1 LTADASAGVMHAMLA
16 IISPAKKLDL
26 DPLGK
31 AHAKLPITEPELLK
45 DACIVQAAAKKLS
58 AQKLAELMDLSE
70 ALAEL
75 NHERFQ
81 AWDKVHALGVNDAK
95 PAALMFAGD
104 VYSGLDAPSL
114 DAKTLLYAQTHLVI
128 LSGLYGLLRPLDL
141 IQPYRLE
148 MGSKLVTRRGK
159 DLYQFWGDR
168 VAAAVERRAAESSGE
183 RAIINLASV
192 EYMKVVQQRQ
202 PEARQR
208 QPEAI
213 RRPRQ
218 RLETPV
224 IEVAFKELK
233 DDKAVALML
242 FAKRARGMMARFIL
256 SQRVDRVA
264 GLKDFEDG
272 DYRYDAARS
281 NEREWCFTR
290 PYRTVAMGSPDD

>member
-1 LTADASAGVMHAMLA
+1 MPAMLA

-26 DPLGK
+26 HPLGK
-31 AHAKLPITEPELLK
+31 AHAKLPLTEPELLK
-45 DACIVQAAAKKLS
+45 DAVMVHAAAKKLS
-58 AQKLAELMDLSE
+58 AKQLSELMDLSE

-75 NHERFQ
+75 NRDRFL
-81 AWDKVHALGVNDAK
+81 AWDKTHALGVNDAK

-104 VYSGLDAPSL
+104 VYGGLDAPSL
-114 DAKTLLYAQTHLVI
+114 DAGTLVYAQDHLVI

-148 MGSKLVTRRGK
+148 MGSKLATRRGK

-168 VAAAVERRAAESSGE
+168 VAAAVERRVAASRGE
-183 RAIINLASV
+183 RVIINLASV
-192 EYMKVVQQRQ
+192 EYMKV
-202 PEARQR
+202 
-208 QPEAI
+208 I
-213 RRPRQ
+213 PRA

-242 FAKRARGMMARFIL
+242 FAKKARGMMARFL
-256 SQRVDRVA
+256 LKERVDRLA
-264 GLKDFEDG
+264 GMRDFQDG

-281 NEREWCFTR
+281 SEREWCFTR
-290 PYRTVAMGSPDD
+290 PYRTVAMMADD